1 MAVEVLAVRFELFVP
16 HARSLKERRA
26 AVRPIVAGI
35 RSRFE
40 VSVAEVGP
48 QELHQRAAVGVAIV
62 SEEASTCESVADDV
76 ARFVWSRPDIE
87 VTDEVRTW
95 TELD

>member
-1 MAVEVLAVRFELFVP
+1 MQVLAVRYELFVP
-16 HARSLKERRA
+16 QARSLKERRA

-40 VSVAEVGP
+40 LSVAEVGP

-62 SEEASTCESVADDV
+62 SEDAGTCESVADDV
-76 ARFVWSRPDIE
+76 SRFVWSRTDVE
-87 VTDEVRTW
+87 VTDEVHTW
-95 TELD
+95 TEFD